1 MRHTL
6 SFQSNVKNTPLYIY
20 ILGHKIVSD
29 KVKKSHDVH
38 LLKMTPYNKCTRFK
52 HINVQWSFHKLVANQ
67 FFQIQRNNDQVYKE
81 IIKYNNIFKIPNALF
96 KQQQKYF

>member
-1 MRHTL
+1 MYPSIRILKNKNVLDEINKYHTV
-6 SFQSNVKNTPLYIY
+6 N
-20 ILGHKIVSD
+20 
-29 KVKKSHDVH
+29 
-38 LLKMTPYNKCTRFK
+38 LLKMTPYKKCTRFK